1 MKMNG
6 TLRKRGKWSISEAR
20 SDGGDKPV
28 ETRMQSSTAG
38 TAEGGT
44 WSKLLD
50 NEATTE
56 TIEPASASASE
67 IIIFTVLRSCYE
79 ARKVKP

>member
-1 MKMNG
+1 MND
-6 TLRKRGKWSISEAR
+6 TLRKRGKCWISEAR

-56 TIEPASASASE
+56 TIEPASASASASE
-67 IIIFTVLRSCYE
+67 IIVFTVLRSCCE